1 MRIEHNGKD
10 AGTLEPALNR
20 YDTRMEPIGTPA
32 VRTSIGHDL
41 YLSLMNVG
49 ADGSI
54 GLRAIVTPAVVWI
67 WIGVFIIVF
76 GTAICLLPAGL
87 RFSDRRPDPLPGAEA
102 AA

>member
-1 MRIEHNGKD
+1 MSPR
-10 AGTLEPALNR
+10 TAL
-20 YDTRMEPIGTPA
+20 
-32 VRTSIGHDL
+32 GHDL

-49 ADGSI
+49 TDGTI
-54 GLRAIVTPAVVWI
+54 GMRAIVTPAVVWI

-87 RFSDRRPDPLPGAEA
+87 RFSDRRGDPLPGAEA